1 MPKGDR
7 VSDQTDSGVRSR
19 FELTLPMKASVVVVT
34 AVIFCWFLFML
45 YETTNMMP
53 PILRGYPG
61 DSFFPRLVLLF
72 GLICAATI
80 LIKAALTPRGA
91 QLAAN
96 EASSFS
102 LHWLEFLIVCALV
115 IAYGLL
121 LVPVGFEIATFVLML
136 ALLGSRMVAGSD
148 HPARSLGY
156 AFALS
161 LATMLVT
168 YVGFGLLLRIALPLH
183 FFPRYIQY

>member
-1 MPKGDR
+1 MR
-7 VSDQTDSGVRSR
+7 
-19 FELTLPMKASVVVVT
+19 ASVVVVT
-34 AVIFCWFLFML
+34 VAIFGWFLFML

-53 PILRGYPG
+53 PILPGYPG

-72 GLICAATI
+72 GLICASTV
-80 LIKAALTPRGA
+80 LIKAMLRPRGA
-91 QLAAN
+91 QLAAG

-102 LHWLEFLIVCALV
+102 FDWVEFLIVCTLV
-115 IAYGLL
+115 IAYGLF
-121 LVPVGFEIATFVLML
+121 LVPIGFEIATFVLML
-136 ALLGSRMVAGSD
+136 ALLGPRMVSASQ
-148 HPARSLGY
+148 HPTRAFGY

-168 YVGFGLLLRIALPLH
+168 YVGFGLLLRIPLPLT